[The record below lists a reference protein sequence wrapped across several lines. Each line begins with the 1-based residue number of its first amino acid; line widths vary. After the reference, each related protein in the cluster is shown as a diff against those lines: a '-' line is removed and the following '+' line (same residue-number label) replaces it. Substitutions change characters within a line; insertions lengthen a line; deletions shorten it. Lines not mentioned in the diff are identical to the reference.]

1 MVASG
6 YIGTD
11 CLLASSGF
19 HLTGQLAILNCRV
32 KKFWNIPMVLN
43 EELKNDSAA
52 SSFNK
57 VILADILEDSFI
69 IIIFLQLLG
78 TTIQLCISSYQ
89 MLSVQSSNCRRN
101 WYTNLVIYVCVL
113 SSTLFTYCYIGECLI
128 EESTNLCEE
137 LYYCKWYKLSTID
150 SKLICICMMRA
161 RKPLRLTSAKFC
173 IVSLRT
179 FTDVMKTSMAY
190 LSVLRTFK

>member
-1 MVASG
+1 MA
-6 YIGTD
+6 
-11 CLLASSGF
+11 LLKIINF
-19 HLTGQLAILNCRV
+19 LFLFFR
-32 KKFWNIPMVLN
+32 
-43 EELKNDSAA
+43 
-52 SSFNK
+52 
-57 VILADILEDSFI
+57 LADILEDSFN

-89 MLSVQSSNCRRN
+89 MLSSLAIVEGVGIL
-101 WYTNLVIYVCVL
+101 TFLIYVCVL

-137 LYYCKWYKLSTID
+137 LYYCKWHKLSTID

-179 FTDVMKTSMAY
+179 FTDVSGYY
-190 LSVLRTFK
+190 LYIFN